1 MMLMRCVSCA
11 VTGCKALPFPKH
23 SSARRRDAREKRGG
37 TGCSLKGCRGMAAS
51 APDAAAPRCGSRA
64 AVMKRT
70 LEDAARAAAEH
81 AAEWF
86 GSGGWDLRGLL
97 NGREELTLRAP
108 CSHRVRTSLH
118 DLIHCLRRSVARSHG
133 ATVSSGARLLLE
145 ARGVGFG
152 CAARRRA
159 WLRKDRRAQVGEE
172 FARLRA
178 CSAMGTAREG
188 ERSAW
193 RGGCDEV
200 HAHMRGRLRGA

>member
-1 MMLMRCVSCA
+1 MKSV
-11 VTGCKALPFPKH
+11 VALV
-23 SSARRRDAREKRGG
+23 AL
-37 TGCSLKGCRGMAAS
+37 LKGCRGMAAS

-145 ARGVGFG
+145 LWGLDSV
-152 CAARRRA
+152 ARRGGVPGSGRI
-159 WLRKDRRAQVGEE
+159 V
-172 FARLRA
+172 AR
-178 CSAMGTAREG
+178 
-188 ERSAW
+188 RSA
-193 RGGCDEV
+193 RSLQGCVLARRWAPREKASEV
-200 HAHMRGRLRGA
+200 PGAAGAMKSTRTREAG